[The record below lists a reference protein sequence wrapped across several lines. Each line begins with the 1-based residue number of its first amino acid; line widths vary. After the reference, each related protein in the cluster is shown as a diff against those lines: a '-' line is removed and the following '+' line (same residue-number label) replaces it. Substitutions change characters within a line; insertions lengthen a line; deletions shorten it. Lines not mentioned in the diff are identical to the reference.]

1 MKSNIF
7 RLELLLAAML
17 PVTAIFIVGVVG
29 LEQRENTG
37 VSLFL
42 GVLFACAIAV
52 FFAEIALVR
61 FMQRATK
68 NQYAQLVEV
77 CQAYMSGQRERRVPL
92 LRNNALSPLAQT
104 LNALLD
110 NVNVGIQQAQYTGK
124 ATNDVQQLELQIRQ
138 LVTDIK
144 PIMDGNLRVR
154 ASVPSGRLGMVAD
167 ICNALIEELANLA
180 KWTRYSSKQVMSKTQ
195 SLLSS
200 SIELAQTSEIQTT
213 RFSDTTETV
222 EKLVAFIQR
231 LSSTLQLNVELIHEI
246 RAMLLKR
253 PELQKGSGESTLIV
267 NTTQSLEDAQQQ
279 TRLLTRINTDTQ
291 RLEALLNELLVSAQA
306 NATLAESMISDL
318 YAIAQRIHQSSASI
332 LQTAEH
338 IHSLAKLAQQWNAS
352 IENFQLPEEAL
363 DYAVVGEDSTA
374 LRAPVPTDTLGHK
387 AGM

>member
-61 FMQRATK
+61 FMQRVTK

-77 CQAYMSGQRERRVPL
+77 CQAYMAGQRERRAPL
-92 LRNNALSPLAQT
+92 LRENALSPLAQT

-110 NVNVGIQQAQYTGK
+110 NVNVSIQQAQHTGK

-154 ASVPSGRLGMVAD
+154 ASVPAGRLGMVAD

-180 KWTRYSSKQVMSKTQ
+180 KWTRYSSTQVMSKTQ
-195 SLLSS
+195 TLLSS

-352 IENFQLPEEAL
+352 IENFQLPEETL
-363 DYAVVGEDSTA
+363 DYAVVGENNTA
-374 LRAPVPTDTLGHK
+374 MRAPVPTDTLGRQ
-387 AGM
+387 ADM

>member
-1 MKSNIF
+1 MKSNIL

-29 LEQRENTG
+29 LGQRENTS

-42 GVLFACAIAV
+42 GVLFACAIGV

-61 FMQRATK
+61 FTQRATK
-68 NQYAQLVEV
+68 NQYARLVEV
-77 CQAYMSGQRERRVPL
+77 CQAYMAGQRERRAPL
-92 LRNNALSPLAQT
+92 LGDNALSSLAQT

-110 NVNVGIQQAQYTGK
+110 NVNVSIQQAQYTSK

-154 ASVPSGRLGMVAD
+154 ASVPASRLGMVAD

-180 KWTRYSSKQVMSKTQ
+180 KWTRYSSEQVMSKTQ
-195 SLLSS
+195 NLLSS

-279 TRLLTRINTDTQ
+279 KRLLTRINTDTQ

-318 YAIAQRIHQSSASI
+318 YAIAQRIHQSSSSI

-352 IENFQLPEEAL
+352 IANFQLPEETL
-363 DYAVVGEDSTA
+363 DYAAVDENSTA
-374 LRAPVPTDTLGHK
+374 MRAPVPTDTLGHR
-387 AGM
+387 ADV